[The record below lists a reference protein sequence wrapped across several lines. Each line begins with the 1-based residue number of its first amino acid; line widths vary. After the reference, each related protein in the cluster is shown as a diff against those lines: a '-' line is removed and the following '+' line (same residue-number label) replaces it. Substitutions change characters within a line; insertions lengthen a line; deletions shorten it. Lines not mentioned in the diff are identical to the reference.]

1 MPVSTDNI
9 AQTIWRS
16 YEQLA
21 ADHAFL
27 QKAYENL
34 RQILI
39 ETQTELEQAEELL
52 VRYESGELDDPPHHI
67 SHE

>member
-1 MPVSTDNI
+1 MPVTTDNI

-16 YEQLA
+16 YEQLSV
-21 ADHAFL
+21 DHAML

-52 VRYESGELDDPPHHI
+52 VRYESGEIDDPPHHI

>member
-1 MPVSTDNI
+1 MPVITDNI
-9 AQTIWRS
+9 AQTIWRA

-21 ADHAFL
+21 IDHAML
-27 QKAYENL
+27 RKAHDDL

-39 ETQTELEQAEELL
+39 ETQTDLDHAEELL
-52 VRYESGELDDPPHHI
+52 VRYESGEIDDPPHHI